1 MKSYLEI
8 QVPLRYDAH
17 WLNELRNKLSHVN
30 VRWQMGYYH
39 ITMAFLDETPLN
51 VNLCPIFEK
60 HLNVLS
66 ALTLTF
72 DKLDV
77 FTTRSG
83 THIIYLTASDI
94 PHSFLSATETIRSEL
109 MAAGCQIN
117 SPFCLHVT
125 LGRVIGAE
133 IHLNTL
139 QELVGT
145 VSLPDIT
152 LALNDVDYRLFRGKV
167 IYETKLKS

>member
-1 MKSYLEI
+1 MKSYIEI
-8 QVPLRYDAH
+8 QVPLRYDAQ
-17 WLNELRNKLSHVN
+17 WLNELRNELSHVK

-39 ITMAFLDETPLN
+39 ITTAFLDETPLN

-60 HLNVLS
+60 HLNGLN

-77 FTTRSG
+77 FTTLSG

-94 PHSFLSATETIRSEL
+94 PQSFLSVNNAIRSEL
-109 MAAGCQIN
+109 MTAGCQIN

-125 LGRVIGAE
+125 LGRVIGTE

-139 QELVGT
+139 QKLVRA
-145 VSLPDIT
+145 VSIPDIT
-152 LALNDVDYRLFRGKV
+152 LTLNDVDYRLFRGKF
-167 IYETKLKS
+167 IYETKLKG